1 MATNQTTNYQLNQ
14 WEPTDA
20 VQRVDF
26 NADNTKIDA
35 VLAEKA
41 EDSASTAA
49 VERIAAL
56 ESGKAGQNDLEA
68 ITDTV
73 ASISANLT
81 KITFGSYR
89 GNGST
94 SRMIHLGFQPKAV
107 LLLTEWGAMTY
118 YRSSLIYA
126 GGFALRD
133 LPARTINGTIYLTVT
148 SSGFSLNTASDY
160 EADVILT
167 NYNGYTYYYIIFS

>member
-41 EDSASTAA
+41 EDSALTAA

-107 LLLTEWGAMTY
+107 LLLT
-118 YRSSLIYA
+118 
-126 GGFALRD
+126 
-133 LPARTINGTIYLTVT
+133 
-148 SSGFSLNTASDY
+148 
-160 EADVILT
+160 
-167 NYNGYTYYYIIFS
+167 